1 MAPKP
6 TLRTR
11 RLFSLER
18 IWNLRLNM
26 DTFNGAYMKLR
37 SDPERLE
44 YFLGWHLGCLD
55 GEISESDSKA
65 FQAGF
70 SVGRGMLDEAK
81 AFAEKQAE
89 RGRASAESRRAKSGT
104 AQPFRTTDR
113 TERRTAVEPPFDNSS
128 NQSTIHNPQSTNPTN
143 EQTKKPLSSCSRD
156 ALAIYEAYPKKV
168 ERPEALKEISA
179 ALKIIPCADLI
190 EAVQAYAVAVSGWPE
205 EEKKFIPSCGRWM
218 KKQKWLDDRST
229 WKKSTKQSKNGVKHD
244 GFATTDYLAGLD
256 GLPTF

>member
-1 MAPKP
+1 
-6 TLRTR
+6 
-11 RLFSLER
+11 
-18 IWNLRLNM
+18 M

-113 TERRTAVEPPFDNSS
+113 TEHRTASEPPFGNSS
-128 NQSTIHNPQSTNPTN
+128 NQSTIHNPQSTIQ
-143 EQTKKPLSSCSRD
+143 QTKKPKTTHSSEV
-156 ALAIYEAYPKKV
+156 LAIYEAYPRHDGPGSCSKQ
-168 ERPEALKEISA
+168 IMA
-179 ALKIIPCADLI
+179 ALAVEPFDSLLEATQAFCAAVRRWSI
-190 EAVQAYAVAVSGWPE
+190 EDQKQFTPMASTWFSQQ
-205 EEKKFIPSCGRWM
+205 RWM
-218 KKQKWLDDRST
+218 ADRST
-229 WKKSTKQSKNGVKHD
+229 WERKSTKQSKNGVKHD